1 MEDVKSFDIFQ
12 SAKELKVLRDA
23 TKAMKNDADK
33 SLTYFGSKVIEEP
46 DSEAMMHWVKLKA
59 IFDALLDGMDS
70 VLDQFQKAI
79 ENKEDEII
87 RGEEV
92 DDA

>member
-1 MEDVKSFDIFQ
+1 MEDMDSFDIFQ
-12 SAKELKVLRDA
+12 SAKDLKMLRDV
-23 TKAMKNDADK
+23 TKAMKKDANK
-33 SLTYFGSKVIEEP
+33 ALTYFGSRVIEES
-46 DSEAMMHWVKLKA
+46 DSEAMMHWVKLKT
-59 IFDALLDGMDS
+59 IFDALLDGTDNI
-70 VLDQFQKAI
+70 LDQFQKAI